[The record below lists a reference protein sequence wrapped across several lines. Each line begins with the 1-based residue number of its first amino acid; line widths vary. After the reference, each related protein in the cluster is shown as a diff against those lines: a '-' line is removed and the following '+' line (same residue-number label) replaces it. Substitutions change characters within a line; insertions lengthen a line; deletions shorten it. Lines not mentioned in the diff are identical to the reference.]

1 MRTGFFNL
9 YRSIYL
15 YSIKYTTMKLG
26 LFTLPLFFTLIFL
39 SNCTS
44 ESQVDEDVEVWV
56 HVPPVLPDSVYA
68 KLQEG
73 DLIMRK
79 GNGPLSFHIMNA
91 TKEDYSHCGIIV
103 KEADKWR
110 VIHSMG
116 GSVSNNDQDGVQIMD
131 LDEFVRHATDSM
143 LFICRATF
151 QDSIGFKIR
160 EGAYKFLEEAT
171 PFDHSFNLFTRD
183 EIYCSELFFHVLRDA
198 TGKNQFLI
206 RKQHKSYIL
215 LFETFFNEE
224 KYQPIFHL
232 KDLGN

>member
-1 MRTGFFNL
+1 
-9 YRSIYL
+9 
-15 YSIKYTTMKLG
+15 MKSGILI
-26 LFTLPLFFTLIFL
+26 FPICITLLFFI
-39 SNCTS
+39 SCTS
-44 ESQVDEDVEVWV
+44 EPEVEEEVTVWT
-56 HVPPVLPDSVYA
+56 HIPPVMPDSVYN
-68 KLQEG
+68 KLEEG
-73 DLIMRK
+73 DIIMRK

-103 KEADKWR
+103 KENDKWR
-110 VIHSMG
+110 VIHAMG
-116 GSVSNNDQDGVQIMD
+116 GSVSNNNQDGMQIMD

-151 QDSIGFKIR
+151 QDSIGYQIR
-160 EGAYKFLEEAT
+160 EGAYKYLNEAI

-183 EIYCSELFFHVLRDA
+183 EIYCSELLFHVLRDA
-198 TGKNQFLI
+198 AGKNQFLI

-224 KYQPIFHL
+224 KYKPIFHL